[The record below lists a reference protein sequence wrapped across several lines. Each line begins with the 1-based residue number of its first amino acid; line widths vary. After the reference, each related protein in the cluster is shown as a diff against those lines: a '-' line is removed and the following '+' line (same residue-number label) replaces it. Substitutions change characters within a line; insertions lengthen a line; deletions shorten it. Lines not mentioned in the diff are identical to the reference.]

1 MERENGVTPQAESG
15 QPGSVEQS
23 GITTKSF
30 EPSGEWAV
38 IAPETDVF
46 AQSVSTRAR
55 SSSLN
60 GKTILL
66 RRNDKPNSD
75 VLLERIGTLLTE
87 NVEGVRIVK
96 AWEVMPGSDV
106 AQPGVDTLKGIAAL
120 KPDLVISAHG
130 D

>member
-1 MERENGVTPQAESG
+1 MKRENGVTPGVGPGE
-15 QPGSVEQS
+15 PGSVEQS

-30 EPSGEWAV
+30 EPSCEWEV

-75 VLLERIGTLLTE
+75 VFLEKVGTLLTE

-106 AQPGVDTLKGIAAL
+106 AQPGVDTLKGISAL
-120 KPDLVISAHG
+120 KPDLVISAQG

>member
-1 MERENGVTPQAESG
+1 MERENGLPPRVESG
-15 QPGSVEQS
+15 HSGSVEQP
-23 GITTKSF
+23 GISTKSF
-30 EPSGEWAV
+30 EPSGEWEIV
-38 IAPETDVF
+38 APETAVF

-60 GKTILL
+60 GKMILL

-75 VLLERIGTLLTE
+75 ILLERVGTLLTE
-87 NVEGVRIVK
+87 TVEGVRIVK

-106 AQPGVDTLKGIAAL
+106 AQPGVDTLKGLAAL
-120 KPDLVISAHG
+120 RPDLVISAQG